1 MLFMGDMGTQMTIQ
15 KIKSKSGISKIKE
28 VMEELTEMFD
38 EKDPR
43 FESMSKYYPEER
55 DLILRREIERK

>member
-1 MLFMGDMGTQMTIQ
+1 MGDMGTQMTIQ
-15 KIKSKSGISKIKE
+15 KIKSKSGISGIKE
-28 VMEELTEMFD
+28 VMEELTEMFN

-43 FESMSKYYPEER
+43 FENMSKYYPEER